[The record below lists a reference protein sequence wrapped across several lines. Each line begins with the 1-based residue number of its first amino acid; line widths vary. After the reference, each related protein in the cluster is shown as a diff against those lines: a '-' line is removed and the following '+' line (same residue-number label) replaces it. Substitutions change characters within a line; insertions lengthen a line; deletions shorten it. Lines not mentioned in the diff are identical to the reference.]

1 MFFITEEAKET
12 ISGSSQEIVQLW
24 WIYFILIQYKYKM
37 TQYNTLKGK
46 IPNSQIHK
54 LKSGIKNG
62 SEIT

>member
-37 TQYNTLKGK
+37 SQYNTLNVKFS
-46 IPNSQIHK
+46 NSQIHK
-54 LKSGIKNG
+54 LKSGINNG
-62 SEIT
+62 TGLT